1 MEMKAMVTT
10 KVRLVLPILWVV
22 IDFAW
27 GTVIYPVSIIYV
39 RVLMYVLLGTSLTM
53 RKMAI
58 SSTT

>member
-1 MEMKAMVTT
+1 MKAMVTT